1 MLYDVDVFKYV
12 KACYVMYVFK
22 YVKVRYVMY
31 VFKYVKA
38 CYVMFMCS
46 SMLKYV
52 MRGLCVQVC

>member
-1 MLYDVDVFKYV
+1 MMLYDV
-12 KACYVMYVFK
+12 YVFK
-22 YVKVRYVMY
+22 YVKVCYVMY

-52 MRGLCVQVC
+52 M